1 MLEVGCGTGFVLTA
15 LRDGIS
21 GRIAGSELHS
31 EGLKFARK
39 RHGEGVELIQMD
51 ARRLLL
57 VDALDVVCALDV
69 IEHIREDEA
78 VIASVHQALRPGGW
92 FIVSVPQHPWLW
104 SANDEVAHH
113 ERRYRVGELQKKL
126 RDAGFSVVYSDS
138 FTSLLLPAMAASR
151 LLERFSTKPQP
162 TAAEIADRE
171 FKISG
176 WLNGFFRERCVLST
190 F

>member
-1 MLEVGCGTGFVLTA
+1 
-15 LRDGIS
+15 
-21 GRIAGSELHS
+21 
-31 EGLKFARK
+31 
-39 RHGEGVELIQMD
+39 
-51 ARRLLL
+51 
-57 VDALDVVCALDV
+57 
-69 IEHIREDEA
+69 
-78 VIASVHQALRPGGW
+78 VHQALRSGGW

-113 ERRYRVGELQKKL
+113 ERRYRTGELQKKL

-171 FKISG
+171 FRISG
-176 WLNGFFRERCVLST
+176 WLNGFLRATLRFEHLLRRMGCRFPAGGSRVVVARKPS
-190 F
+190 